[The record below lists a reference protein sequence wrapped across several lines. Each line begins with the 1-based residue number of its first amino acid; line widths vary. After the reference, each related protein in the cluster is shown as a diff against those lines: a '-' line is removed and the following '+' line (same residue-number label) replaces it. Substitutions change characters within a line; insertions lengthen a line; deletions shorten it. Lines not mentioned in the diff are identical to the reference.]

1 MHEKT
6 SDQREI
12 LSQRLTVTVP
22 EAAECLSVSSET
34 CYRWIRQGRLPGAI
48 RLGPGAV
55 RVRTDA
61 LLALIQ
67 GENEV

>member
-1 MHEKT
+1 MYDNANWNDT
-6 SDQREI
+6 LMSRALI
-12 LSQRLTVTVP
+12 TVP
-22 EAAECLSVSSET
+22 EAAQMLNVSVET
-34 CYRWIRQGRLPGAI
+34 GYRWAREGRLPGAI